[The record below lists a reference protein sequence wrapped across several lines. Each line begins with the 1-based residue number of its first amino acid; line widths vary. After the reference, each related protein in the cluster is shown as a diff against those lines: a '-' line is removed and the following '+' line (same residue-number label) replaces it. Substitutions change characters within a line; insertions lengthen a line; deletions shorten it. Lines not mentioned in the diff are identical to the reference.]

1 MPTKKPTKPRTRSP
15 LSRERVLKVAL
26 SMMDRTGIES
36 LSMRKVAGKLGVE
49 AMSLYHHVASK
60 DDLMEGLVGLVLDE
74 ISVPPTGTPWRD
86 AMRSRA
92 LSARA
97 VFLRHP
103 AAAVLVESC
112 ATMTESRLRYSDAVV
127 GLLMADGFTVAQA
140 YRAFLLLDSY
150 VYGFTLQ
157 ELSWPRPENTRAVD
171 DAALVPRVS
180 FAAFPHFAQVMGHV
194 LGEVGRLGLVPA
206 YHAEFEFGLDLVL
219 DSLERLRAAGS
230 RPAPT

>member
-1 MPTKKPTKPRTRSP
+1 MPTKKPAKPRTRPP

-26 SMMDRTGIES
+26 SMVDRTGIES

-103 AAAVLVESC
+103 AAAVLVQSC

-157 ELSWPRPENTRAVD
+157 ELSWPRPEGTRAAD
-171 DAALVPRVS
+171 DAALVPRVAV
-180 FAAFPHFAQVMGHV
+180 AAFPHFAQVMGHV
-194 LGEVGRLGLVPA
+194 MGEVGRLGLVPA
-206 YHAEFEFGLDLVL
+206 YDAEFEFGLDLIL
-219 DSLERLRAAGS
+219 DSVARLRAA
-230 RPAPT
+230 PARTMT